1 MRKLDTRLAATVSYR
16 CEPSQFGV
24 SPIFSKRHDTPAGK
38 LGLVSTTCLVIASM
52 IGAGVFVS
60 SGFALASLGSP
71 QWVLIAWAIGA
82 VVAVC
87 GAISYGAL
95 VRDLCE
101 SGGEYLFLSRR
112 IHPLVGF
119 LAGWISLVA
128 GFTGAIAF
136 AATTLATYIVPVVPY
151 ASERAIA
158 IGVVLLCAVQH
169 CIGLRAG
176 ATWQTIVVVGKVVA
190 LVGIAFVG
198 IALLGR
204 GGGSMEVVPA
214 ATPSLGVLASSLTWI
229 ALAFSGFNAA
239 VYVAGEVD
247 DAPRTVPRAM
257 LIGTLIVAVLYLAL
271 NAVFVYA
278 GPMDQLAGQGD
289 IAAVAMELLGG
300 QRLANVCRAVIAVA
314 LFTSVSANLMAGP
327 RVYDRMAADGLFP
340 IRAMQPGEV
349 PRLAIIVQAVLACIV
364 ICVASLKEQLD
375 YLGVLLSISAAMA
388 VGSLFVPRAGSKTR
402 LTPIT
407 AIAAGVFTVA
417 SLVFAGFALKHNYDS
432 LGSVWKAVLATLVS
446 GVVFYSVMSW
456 WKSRERR

>member
-1 MRKLDTRLAATVSYR
+1 MNLDST
-16 CEPSQFGV
+16 
-24 SPIFSKRHDTPAGK
+24 KK

-82 VVAVC
+82 VIAVC

-136 AATTLATYIVPVVPY
+136 AATTLATYIAPAVPSWSGL
-151 ASERAIA
+151 ADDSSTWTEKSIAIA
-158 IGVVLLCAVQH
+158 VVVLCTLQH
-169 CIGLRAG
+169 CIGLRTG
-176 ATWQTIVVVGKVVA
+176 ATWQTAVVLGKVIA
-190 LVGIAFVG
+190 LVGIVG
-198 IALLGR
+198 VGLFLIGGGR
-204 GGGSMEVVPA
+204 GTQATIPA
-214 ATPSLGVLASSLTWI
+214 TTPSLGVLASSLTWI

-239 VYVAGEVD
+239 VYVASEVD

-257 LIGTLIVAVLYLAL
+257 LIGTLIVAGLYLAL

-278 GPMDQLAGQGD
+278 GPMDQLAGEGD

-300 QRLANVCRAVIAVA
+300 ERLANVCRAVIAVA

-340 IRAMQPGEV
+340 IRAMQPGGV

-364 ICVASLKEQLD
+364 ILISDLQQQLNF
-375 YLGVLLSISAAMA
+375 LGVLLSISAAMA
-388 VGSLFVPRAGSKTR
+388 VGSLFVPRADSTTR
-402 LTPIT
+402 LTPLT
-407 AIAAGVFTVA
+407 AIAAALFTIA
-417 SLVFAGFALKHNYDS
+417 SLVFAGFALVHSYNS

-446 GVVFYSVMSW
+446 GVVFYFVMSW
-456 WKSRERR
+456 WKR